1 MTVSGATG
9 AAAEPAAAPDP
20 ARVTLLTRTACHLCE
35 PVRTVVAQVCSNGG
49 YSWREVNVDTDP
61 DLRSEYGD
69 QVPVVLV
76 DGEFLSAYELDADA
90 LTAALGR

>member
-1 MTVSGATG
+1 
-9 AAAEPAAAPDP
+9 
-20 ARVTLLTRTACHLCE
+20 VTLLTRTACHLCE
-35 PVRTVVAQVCSNGG
+35 PVRAVVTQVCSGGG

-76 DGEFLSAYELDADA
+76 DGEFLSAYELDVDA
-90 LTAALGR
+90 LTAALRR